1 MGNRLTRSFHS
12 LNRGFLLTEVS
23 YSRTRQRLL
32 TAACS
37 LCCLRWS
44 HEHQQRLN
52 KPEATRD
59 SLDHRC
65 PDILSRPPAQLQVL
79 QLGGQVKRE
88 VNKRYKLLE
97 IEMDGIYK
105 CMLLLKK
112 KKYAAIKLEL
122 GRDGQPFEVSASC
135 NN

>member
-1 MGNRLTRSFHS
+1 M
-12 LNRGFLLTEVS
+12 
-23 YSRTRQRLL
+23 
-32 TAACS
+32 
-37 LCCLRWS
+37 
-44 HEHQQRLN
+44 
-52 KPEATRD
+52 
-59 SLDHRC
+59 
-65 PDILSRPPAQLQVL
+65 

-122 GRDGQPFEVSASC
+122 GRDGQPFEVSASYSGE
-135 NN
+135 

>member
-1 MGNRLTRSFHS
+1 M
-12 LNRGFLLTEVS
+12 
-23 YSRTRQRLL
+23 
-32 TAACS
+32 
-37 LCCLRWS
+37 
-44 HEHQQRLN
+44 
-52 KPEATRD
+52 
-59 SLDHRC
+59 
-65 PDILSRPPAQLQVL
+65 QVL

-122 GRDGQPFEVSASC
+122 GRDGQPFEVSASYGPEWKEGC
-135 NN
+135 ASSFSWTHVCCLAGVSSLLGEPGPLQLGCRSRSRRARGTSNGVPVGGYDVSTNVAARRA

>member
-1 MGNRLTRSFHS
+1 M
-12 LNRGFLLTEVS
+12 
-23 YSRTRQRLL
+23 
-32 TAACS
+32 
-37 LCCLRWS
+37 
-44 HEHQQRLN
+44 
-52 KPEATRD
+52 
-59 SLDHRC
+59 
-65 PDILSRPPAQLQVL
+65 L

-122 GRDGQPFEVSASC
+122 GRDGQPFEVSAFYSDD
-135 NN
+135 